1 MEIIETPDL
10 QWRLISMVVNRKDLE
25 WNKWLA
31 IPVVHQGEPADQQ
44 DGEAGRQDGEAEQVV
59 LNLDKYD
66 LW

>member
-1 MEIIETPDL
+1 
-10 QWRLISMVVNRKDLE
+10 MVVNRKDLE

-31 IPVVHQGEPADQQ
+31 IPVQGEPADQQ